1 MRRFNNIKSS
11 GCPSYYRWVY
21 EELLSEEVSNHLNEL
36 KNIVEEK
43 AKKLCEGYLNR
54 IRKAELQTQTE
65 NHHSNSSIHNSN
77 DEPNPN
83 NSETDAVS
91 TDTLFP
97 RSDAANPNSNAEQNS
112 ETDTL
117 VAWHVISEPYFYLND
132 YTQVGQS

>member
-1 MRRFNNIKSS
+1 MK
-11 GCPSYYRWVY
+11 
-21 EELLSEEVSNHLNEL
+21 EL
-36 KNIVEEK
+36 KNIAEEK

-65 NHHSNSSIHNSN
+65 NHHSNSSIHSNSN

-83 NSETDAVS
+83 NSETVS
-91 TDTLFP
+91 TDTLFS